1 MYVYVYVKKYIY
13 IYTYMYMDIYIFWFQ
28 VIQTN
33 HTVNL
38 LINAD
43 RQFKVLLANYICS
56 NWSKF
61 PPKNH

>member
-1 MYVYVYVKKYIY
+1 
-13 IYTYMYMDIYIFWFQ
+13 MYMDIYIFWFQ